1 MDTAGSA
8 EDGATTAAPPPPK
21 PAGRSIDIPINFE
34 TNSTE
39 TTADTTN
46 NIVNL
51 AQVLA
56 NQADAQQILF
66 LGHAD
71 ARGAAS
77 YNMNLSEQRAIAV
90 RDQVVALQP
99 GLAGRISAEG
109 RGELQPIDMSDTER
123 AYDNNR
129 RLEIIILQ

>member
-1 MDTAGSA
+1 MLSQSMHLNNRRRGSLRLCRRWRNV
-8 EDGATTAAPPPPK
+8 GWHKSK
-21 PAGRSIDIPINFE
+21 PW
-34 TNSTE
+34 
-39 TTADTTN
+39 
-46 NIVNL
+46 
-51 AQVLA
+51 QVLA
-56 NQADAQQILF
+56 NQSDVLQILF

-77 YNMNLSEQRAIAV
+77 YNMSLSEQRAIAV
-90 RDQVVALQP
+90 RDQVIALQP